1 MPFISII
8 IPTYNNE
15 EHIEQAID
23 SCFDSDFDDF
33 EIIVINDASTDGTA
47 AKLKLLADRYAGK
60 IKINYSET
68 NIGPGPARNI
78 GLEQAK
84 GEYIMFLDG
93 DDWFEPDA
101 VKTVAEKLKEVKP
114 DVLIFNH
121 QRVWEN
127 GVKLVNLP
135 NRHVS
140 VDCSE
145 LDISAPEDKSKLIR
159 NIYVPWNKAYKYSFI
174 KKTGTNFPAGL
185 YEDIYWSVSLLIQAE
200 KAHYISNIITNY
212 RQRPGS
218 ITQSSNSQHINIIT
232 QYKRVRSL
240 LQKYPE
246 DAKKYGKKIY
256 ESGKSQIFGVIRVG
270 HRIPQNLEK
279 DFMRSSYHFLKM
291 WRTEL
296 NIKKIDIGLIA
307 LGVGNRG
314 VFMATQPKIKHKNN
328 VHK

>member
-47 AKLKLLADRYAGK
+47 AKLELLVERYAGK
-60 IKINYSET
+60 IKINHSEK

-101 VKTVAEKLKEVKP
+101 VKTVAEKLKEVEP
-114 DVLIFNH
+114 DVLMFNH

-127 GVKLVNLP
+127 GIIIPNLP
-135 NRHVS
+135 NKYVTL
-140 VDCSE
+140 E
-145 LDISAPEDKSKLIR
+145 MKEQDISKHELR
-159 NIYVPWNKAYKYSFI
+159 NKIVRNLFTASNKTY
-174 KKTGTNFPAGL
+174 KKTYISETDCKFPTGL
-185 YEDIYWSVSLLIQAE
+185 YEDIYWSIKSFIFAK
-200 KAHYISNIITNY
+200 KAYYIPAIIFNY

-218 ITQSSNSQHINIIT
+218 ITRSSDKKHFNILI
-232 QYKRVRSL
+232 QYKNVTTL
-240 LQKYPE
+240 LNKH
-246 DAKKYGKKIY
+246 DKLKKYYGKNIY
-256 ESGKSQIFGVIRVG
+256 ESAKAQIFGVIRVG
-270 HRIPQNLEK
+270 YRIPKNLEK
-279 DFMRSSYHFLKM
+279 NFMRSSYHFLKM
-291 WRTEL
+291 WRAEL
-296 NIKKIDIGLIA
+296 SIKKIDIGLVA
-307 LGVGNRG
+307 LGIGNRK
-314 VFMATQPKIKHKNN
+314 VFMATQPKIKQYNAHK
-328 VHK
+328 